1 MDLSN
6 GTYQFWSSRRVDEQS
21 VSSEHRSRGAA
32 GQGESFVTYIEGKV
46 SPHCPNLLV
55 IHEGDGSETG
65 VSFEVYRPCG
75 MRGERHGPRNTP
87 LTSLGTG
94 GVKARALSAQF
105 IPAWPCCVEDRE
117 QEKEVRKSK
126 VQTLIERIISPGTLQ
141 GYLSALDA

>member
-65 VSFEVYRPCG
+65 VSFEVYQKMFENRERG
-75 MRGERHGPRNTP
+75 NVSSMRDAGR
-87 LTSLGTG
+87 
-94 GVKARALSAQF
+94 KARASKYPAYF
-105 IPAWPCCVEDRE
+105 IGNR
-117 QEKEVRKSK
+117 R
-126 VQTLIERIISPGTLQ
+126 G
-141 GYLSALDA
+141 

>member
-1 MDLSN
+1 M
-6 GTYQFWSSRRVDEQS
+6 DEQS

-65 VSFEVYRPCG
+65 VSFEVYQKMFESRKGEMCRPCG